1 MWKYISG
8 VPKVVEEKKKEK
20 NPKAAC
26 DSKGSKEY
34 EKNRSRKFS
43 AKWQVG
49 RPWLQHDQDKGMIC
63 KWCIEDATATPG
75 PSQPLFPELEEEED
89 EVLFREKADD
99 NGEDEGV
106 ISDYE
111 SEAEMSEEMVLEKLE
126 KFLL

>member
-63 KWCIEDATATPG
+63 KWCIENKATLMAQNVG
-75 PSQPLFPELEEEED
+75 
-89 EVLFREKADD
+89 
-99 NGEDEGV
+99 
-106 ISDYE
+106 
-111 SEAEMSEEMVLEKLE
+111 
-126 KFLL
+126 